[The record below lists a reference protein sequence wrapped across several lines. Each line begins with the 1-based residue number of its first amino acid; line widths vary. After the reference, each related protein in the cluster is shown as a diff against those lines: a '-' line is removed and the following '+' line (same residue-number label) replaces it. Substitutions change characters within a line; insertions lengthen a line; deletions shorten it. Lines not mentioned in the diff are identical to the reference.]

1 MGINRGKSKVSY
13 KMSRSGSPGK
23 GSPSNKGVCTFCFSH
38 ASQCRCSPYKVT
50 AHRLQTKQ
58 VPELEH
64 DLREAS
70 TRIKDQQEQI
80 WTLTGLLHAANHK
93 YDDVT
98 QPLIAE
104 VANLTAQVKTLHDEI
119 AIRDSQ
125 IEALQREQRA
135 EKQRTRAQIALLEER
150 NETLTTNIDKMGKC
164 DIGQAAKRGDI
175 DLVSLWISVGC
186 DVNKRDHECVH
197 LTFVRING
205 HRMIYRQWTP
215 LHWASSSGRSDIADL
230 LIRNGADVH
239 AKDDE

>member
-1 MGINRGKSKVSY
+1 
-13 KMSRSGSPGK
+13 
-23 GSPSNKGVCTFCFSH
+23 
-38 ASQCRCSPYKVT
+38 
-50 AHRLQTKQ
+50 
-58 VPELEH
+58 
-64 DLREAS
+64 
-70 TRIKDQQEQI
+70 
-80 WTLTGLLHAANHK
+80 
-93 YDDVT
+93 VT

-197 LTFVRING
+197 AIFVRING